1 MTIFWKMLI
10 LNIQKLRK
18 MISAKTE
25 SLPTHSH
32 YRSDKMYKISNL
44 FENANMAYGNLPQNV
59 IFEPGTYFGKP

>member
-1 MTIFWKMLI
+1 
-10 LNIQKLRK
+10 

-44 FENANMAYGNLPQNV
+44 FENVNMAFLAYGNLLQNV

>member
-1 MTIFWKMLI
+1 
-10 LNIQKLRK
+10 

-44 FENANMAYGNLPQNV
+44 FENANMTFLAYGNLPQNV